1 MRKILGTSCS
11 IVIALAGCAGPGP
24 EVTDGSAPAAPETA
38 PEQLAAEQP
47 AETTPAPAV
56 NAAPPAGATSTV
68 ALTTDTAIPT
78 RDGRA
83 HHWELRAFKDNRI
96 EIFMDGHPVPA
107 DHVVRKGN
115 HVAVVDESGT
125 VIERLDMPPTWTPQH
140 GDPSAAPAG
149 YRLADGTQ
157 LTPPK
162 AMLGGRLE
170 AVPAGTLAHM
180 HAEHTEATGSK
191 CTYVANVIPDLPL
204 AKAGIMAHDVIVMVN
219 GSNDASPE
227 AIRAI
232 VRAAAPGDTI
242 TVTVVRAG
250 QLRDAFVTLAAWEP
264 RHMVRAVGEMNEVAP
279 AMASG
284 EPARAPAPLPV
295 AAVQPAPAPT
305 PEPTPEP
312 KAEPA
317 PEPVAVAQPAPEP
330 KPAPAPEPKPAPAP
344 APVAQ
349 QAPAAAPSD
358 PAMQDELA
366 KARARIAEL
375 ERRVQADEAVRKAI
389 RPQPAPQPN
398 ATPGPART
406 PPAP

>member
-1 MRKILGTSCS
+1 
-11 IVIALAGCAGPGP
+11 
-24 EVTDGSAPAAPETA
+24 
-38 PEQLAAEQP
+38 
-47 AETTPAPAV
+47 
-56 NAAPPAGATSTV
+56 
-68 ALTTDTAIPT
+68 
-78 RDGRA
+78 
-83 HHWELRAFKDNRI
+83 
-96 EIFMDGHPVPA
+96 
-107 DHVVRKGN
+107 
-115 HVAVVDESGT
+115 
-125 VIERLDMPPTWTPQH
+125 
-140 GDPSAAPAG
+140 
-149 YRLADGTQ
+149 
-157 LTPPK
+157 
-162 AMLGGRLE
+162 
-170 AVPAGTLAHM
+170 
-180 HAEHTEATGSK
+180 
-191 CTYVANVIPDLPL
+191 
-204 AKAGIMAHDVIVMVN
+204 MAHDVIVMVN

-264 RHMVRAVGEMNEVAP
+264 KHMVRAVGEMNEVAP

-295 AAVQPAPAPT
+295 AAVQPAPAP
-305 PEPTPEP
+305 

-317 PEPVAVAQPAPEP
+317 PAPVAVAQPAPEP
-330 KPAPAPEPKPAPAP
+330 KPEPAPEPKPAPAP

>member
-11 IVIALAGCAGPGP
+11 VVIALAGCAGPGP
-24 EVTDGSAPAAPETA
+24 EVTDGSAPPAPETA
-38 PEQLAAEQP
+38 PETAPQQAAAEKP
-47 AETTPAPAV
+47 ADTMPAPAV
-56 NAAPPAGATSTV
+56 NTVPPAGATSTV

-78 RDGRA
+78 RDGKA
-83 HHWELRAFKDNRI
+83 HRWELRAFKDNRI
-96 EIFMDGHPVPA
+96 EVFMDGQPVPT

-115 HVAVVDESGT
+115 HVAVVDESGK
-125 VIERLDMPPTWTPQH
+125 VIERLDMPPTWSPQH
-140 GDPSAAPAG
+140 GDPAAAPAG
-149 YRLADGTQ
+149 YRLTDGTQ

-264 RHMVRAVGEMNEVAP
+264 KHMVRAVGDVNQVPP

-284 EPARAPAPLPV
+284 EPARAPVPLPV
-295 AAVQPAPAPT
+295 AAVQPAPA
-305 PEPTPEP
+305 P

-330 KPAPAPEPKPAPAP
+330 KPEPAPEPKPAP

-358 PAMQDELA
+358 PATQDELA

-389 RPQPAPQPN
+389 RPQPAPQPS

>member
-11 IVIALAGCAGPGP
+11 VVIALAGCAGPGP
-24 EVTDGSAPAAPETA
+24 EVTDGSAPETAPETA
-38 PEQLAAEQP
+38 PQQAAAEKP
-47 AETTPAPAV
+47 AETMPAPAV
-56 NAAPPAGATSTV
+56 KTAPPAGATSTV

-78 RDGRA
+78 RDGKA
-83 HHWELRAFKDNRI
+83 HRWELRAFKDNRI
-96 EIFMDGHPVPA
+96 EVFMDGQPVPA

-115 HVAVVDESGT
+115 HVAVVDESGK
-125 VIERLDMPPTWTPQH
+125 VIERLDMPPTWSPQH
-140 GDPSAAPAG
+140 GDPAAAPAG
-149 YRLADGTQ
+149 YRLADGTP

-180 HAEHTEATGSK
+180 HVEHTEATGTK

-232 VRAAAPGDTI
+232 VRAAAPGDT
-242 TVTVVRAG
+242 VTFTLVRAG

-264 RHMVRAVGEMNEVAP
+264 KHMVRAVGQVDPVA
-279 AMASG
+279 AATASG
-284 EPARAPAPLPV
+284 DPARAPAPLPV
-295 AAVQPAPAPT
+295 AAVQPAPAPAPM
-305 PEPTPEP
+305 PEPKPAP

-317 PEPVAVAQPAPEP
+317 PVAVAQPAPEP
-330 KPAPAPEPKPAPAP
+330 KPAP

-358 PAMQDELA
+358 PATQDELA

>member
-11 IVIALAGCAGPGP
+11 VVIALAGCAGPGP
-24 EVTDGSAPAAPETA
+24 EVTDGSAPGAPEMTPETA
-38 PEQLAAEQP
+38 PQQAAAEQP

-115 HVAVVDESGT
+115 HVAVVDESGA

-140 GDPSAAPAG
+140 GDPAAAPAG

-264 RHMVRAVGEMNEVAP
+264 KHMVRAVGEMNEVAP

-295 AAVQPAPAPT
+295 AAVQPA

-389 RPQPAPQPN
+389 RPQPAPQPS

>member
-24 EVTDGSAPAAPETA
+24 EVADGSAPAAPEMAETTPETA
-38 PEQLAAEQP
+38 PQQAVAEKP
-47 AETTPAPAV
+47 AETMPAPAV
-56 NAAPPAGATSTV
+56 NTVPPAGATSAV
-68 ALTTDTAIPT
+68 KLTTDTAIPT
-78 RDGRA
+78 RDGKA
-83 HHWELRAFKDNRI
+83 HRWELRAFKDNRI
-96 EIFMDGHPVPA
+96 EVFMDGQPVPA

-115 HVAVVDESGT
+115 HVAVVDESGK

-140 GDPSAAPAG
+140 GDPAAAPAG

-242 TVTVVRAG
+242 TITVVRAG

-264 RHMVRAVGEMNEVAP
+264 KHMVRAVGEVNQVAP

-295 AAVQPAPAPT
+295 AAVQPAPAPA
-305 PEPTPEP
+305 PT
-312 KAEPA
+312 
-317 PEPVAVAQPAPEP
+317 
-330 KPAPAPEPKPAPAP
+330 PAPAPEPKPTP

-358 PAMQDELA
+358 PATQDELT

-389 RPQPAPQPN
+389 RPQPAPQPS

>member
-1 MRKILGTSCS
+1 
-11 IVIALAGCAGPGP
+11 
-24 EVTDGSAPAAPETA
+24 
-38 PEQLAAEQP
+38 
-47 AETTPAPAV
+47 
-56 NAAPPAGATSTV
+56 
-68 ALTTDTAIPT
+68 
-78 RDGRA
+78 
-83 HHWELRAFKDNRI
+83 
-96 EIFMDGHPVPA
+96 
-107 DHVVRKGN
+107 
-115 HVAVVDESGT
+115 
-125 VIERLDMPPTWTPQH
+125 MPPTWTPQH
-140 GDPSAAPAG
+140 GDASAAPAG

-191 CTYVANVIPDLPL
+191 CTYVANVIPELPL

-264 RHMVRAVGEMNEVAP
+264 KHMVRAVGEMNEVAP

-305 PEPTPEP
+305 PEP

-317 PEPVAVAQPAPEP
+317 PAPVAVAQPAPEP
-330 KPAPAPEPKPAPAP
+330 KPEPAPEPKPAPAP

>member
-1 MRKILGTSCS
+1 
-11 IVIALAGCAGPGP
+11 
-24 EVTDGSAPAAPETA
+24 
-38 PEQLAAEQP
+38 
-47 AETTPAPAV
+47 
-56 NAAPPAGATSTV
+56 
-68 ALTTDTAIPT
+68 
-78 RDGRA
+78 
-83 HHWELRAFKDNRI
+83 
-96 EIFMDGHPVPA
+96 
-107 DHVVRKGN
+107 
-115 HVAVVDESGT
+115 
-125 VIERLDMPPTWTPQH
+125 
-140 GDPSAAPAG
+140 
-149 YRLADGTQ
+149 
-157 LTPPK
+157 
-162 AMLGGRLE
+162 MLGGRLE
-170 AVPAGTLAHM
+170 TVPAGTLAHM
-180 HAEHTEATGSK
+180 HAEHTEATGTK

-264 RHMVRAVGEMNEVAP
+264 KHMVRAVGEVNQVAP

-295 AAVQPAPAPT
+295 AAVQPAPAPA
-305 PEPTPEP
+305 PT
-312 KAEPA
+312 
-317 PEPVAVAQPAPEP
+317 
-330 KPAPAPEPKPAPAP
+330 PAPAPEPKPTP

-358 PAMQDELA
+358 PATQDELA
-366 KARARIAEL
+366 KARARIVEL

-389 RPQPAPQPN
+389 RPQPAPQPS

>member
-11 IVIALAGCAGPGP
+11 VVIALAGCAGPGP
-24 EVTDGSAPAAPETA
+24 EVTDGSAPETAPETA
-38 PEQLAAEQP
+38 PQQAAAEKP
-47 AETTPAPAV
+47 AETMPAPAV
-56 NAAPPAGATSTV
+56 KTAPPAGATSTV

-78 RDGRA
+78 RDGKA
-83 HHWELRAFKDNRI
+83 HRWELRAFKDNRI
-96 EIFMDGHPVPA
+96 EVFMDGQPVPA

-115 HVAVVDESGT
+115 HVAVVDESGK

-140 GDPSAAPAG
+140 GDPAAAPAG

-180 HAEHTEATGSK
+180 HVEHTEATGTK

-232 VRAAAPGDTI
+232 VRAAAPGDT
-242 TVTVVRAG
+242 VTFTLVRAG

-264 RHMVRAVGEMNEVAP
+264 KHMVRAVGQVDPVA
-279 AMASG
+279 AATASG
-284 EPARAPAPLPV
+284 DPARAPAPLPV
-295 AAVQPAPAPT
+295 AAVQPAPAPAPM
-305 PEPTPEP
+305 PEPKPAP

-317 PEPVAVAQPAPEP
+317 PVAVAQPAPEP
-330 KPAPAPEPKPAPAP
+330 KPAP

-358 PAMQDELA
+358 PATQDELA

>member
-11 IVIALAGCAGPGP
+11 VVIALAGCAGPGP

-38 PEQLAAEQP
+38 PETAPQQAAAEKP
-47 AETTPAPAV
+47 AETMPAPDV
-56 NAAPPAGATSTV
+56 NTVPPAGATSAV
-68 ALTTDTAIPT
+68 KLTTDTAIPT
-78 RDGRA
+78 RDGKA
-83 HHWELRAFKDNRI
+83 HRWELRAFKDNRI
-96 EIFMDGHPVPA
+96 EVFMDGQPVPA

-140 GDPSAAPAG
+140 GDPAAAPAG

-232 VRAAAPGDTI
+232 VRTAAPGDTI

-264 RHMVRAVGEMNEVAP
+264 KHMVRAVGDVNQVAP

-295 AAVQPAPAPT
+295 AAVQPAPAPA
-305 PEPTPEP
+305 PT
-312 KAEPA
+312 
-317 PEPVAVAQPAPEP
+317 
-330 KPAPAPEPKPAPAP
+330 PAPAPEPKPTP

-358 PAMQDELA
+358 PATQDELT

-389 RPQPAPQPN
+389 RPQPAPQPS

>member
-24 EVTDGSAPAAPETA
+24 EVTDGSAPAAPEMTPETA
-38 PEQLAAEQP
+38 PQQATAEQP

-305 PEPTPEP
+305 PEP

>member
-11 IVIALAGCAGPGP
+11 VVIALAGCAGPGP
-24 EVTDGSAPAAPETA
+24 EVTDGSAPSAPETA
-38 PEQLAAEQP
+38 PAQAAAGTP
-47 AETTPAPAV
+47 AETVPAPV
-56 NAAPPAGATSTV
+56 VPAAPPAGATSTV
-68 ALTTDTAIPT
+68 QLTTDTAVPT
-78 RDGRA
+78 RDGKA

-96 EIFMDGHPVPA
+96 EIFMDGQPVPA

-115 HVAVVDESGT
+115 HVAVVDESGK

-140 GDPSAAPAG
+140 GDPAAAPAG

-180 HAEHTEATGSK
+180 HVEHTEATGTR

-232 VRAAAPGDTI
+232 VRAAAPGDTV
-242 TVTVVRAG
+242 TFTVVRAG

-264 RHMVRAVGEMNEVAP
+264 KHMVRAVGQVDPVAP
-279 AMASG
+279 ATASG
-284 EPARAPAPLPV
+284 DPARAPVPLPV
-295 AAVQPAPAPT
+295 AVVQPTPAPAPK
-305 PEPTPEP
+305 PEP

-317 PEPVAVAQPAPEP
+317 PAPVAVAQPTPEP
-330 KPAPAPEPKPAPAP
+330 KPAP

-349 QAPAAAPSD
+349 QAPAPAPSD
-358 PAMQDELA
+358 PATQDELA

>member
-11 IVIALAGCAGPGP
+11 VVIALAGCAGPGP
-24 EVTDGSAPAAPETA
+24 EVTDGSAPNAPETA
-38 PEQLAAEQP
+38 PETAPQHAAAEKP
-47 AETTPAPAV
+47 AESMPAPAV
-56 NAAPPAGATSTV
+56 KTAPPAGATSTV

-78 RDGRA
+78 RDGKA
-83 HHWELRAFKDNRI
+83 HRWELRAFKDNRI
-96 EIFMDGHPVPA
+96 EVFMDGQPVPA

-115 HVAVVDESGT
+115 HVAVVDESGK
-125 VIERLDMPPTWTPQH
+125 VIERLDMPPNWTPQH
-140 GDPSAAPAG
+140 GDPTAAPAG
-149 YRLADGTQ
+149 YRLADGTP

-180 HAEHTEATGSK
+180 HVEHTEATGTK

-232 VRAAAPGDTI
+232 VRAAAPGDTV
-242 TVTVVRAG
+242 TFTVVRAG

-264 RHMVRAVGEMNEVAP
+264 KHMVRAVGQVDPVA
-279 AMASG
+279 AATASG
-284 EPARAPAPLPV
+284 DPARAPAPLPV
-295 AAVQPAPAPT
+295 AAVQPTPAPAPT
-305 PEPTPEP
+305 PEPKPAP

-317 PEPVAVAQPAPEP
+317 PVAVAQPAPEP
-330 KPAPAPEPKPAPAP
+330 KPAP

-358 PAMQDELA
+358 PATQDELA

-389 RPQPAPQPN
+389 RPQPAPQPS

>member
-11 IVIALAGCAGPGP
+11 VVIALAGCAGPGP

-38 PEQLAAEQP
+38 PETAPQQAAAEKP
-47 AETTPAPAV
+47 AETMPAPAV
-56 NAAPPAGATSTV
+56 NTVPPAGATSAV
-68 ALTTDTAIPT
+68 KLSTDTAIPT
-78 RDGRA
+78 RDGKA
-83 HHWELRAFKDNRI
+83 HRWELRAFKDNRI
-96 EIFMDGHPVPA
+96 EVFMDGQPVPA

-125 VIERLDMPPTWTPQH
+125 VIERLDMPPTWSPQH
-140 GDPSAAPAG
+140 GDPAAAPAG

-180 HAEHTEATGSK
+180 HVEHTEATGTK

-232 VRAAAPGDTI
+232 VRAAAPGDT
-242 TVTVVRAG
+242 VTFTLVRAG

-264 RHMVRAVGEMNEVAP
+264 KHMVRAVGQVDPVA
-279 AMASG
+279 AATASG
-284 EPARAPAPLPV
+284 DPARAPMPLPV
-295 AAVQPAPAPT
+295 AAVQPTPAPAPM
-305 PEPTPEP
+305 
-312 KAEPA
+312 
-317 PEPVAVAQPAPEP
+317 PEP
-330 KPAPAPEPKPAPAP
+330 KPAPAPVAVAQPEPKPAPAPAPEPKAAP

-358 PAMQDELA
+358 PATQDELA

>member
-24 EVTDGSAPAAPETA
+24 EVTDGSAQAAPEMTPETA
-38 PEQLAAEQP
+38 PQQAVAEKP
-47 AETTPAPAV
+47 AETMPAPAV
-56 NAAPPAGATSTV
+56 VAAPPAGATSTV
-68 ALTTDTAIPT
+68 TLTTDTAIPT
-78 RDGRA
+78 RDGKA
-83 HHWELRAFKDNRI
+83 HRWELRAFKDNRI
-96 EIFMDGHPVPA
+96 EVFMDGQPVPA

-115 HVAVVDESGT
+115 HVAVVDESGK

-140 GDPSAAPAG
+140 GDPAAAPAG

-180 HAEHTEATGSK
+180 HAEHTEATGTK

-264 RHMVRAVGEMNEVAP
+264 KHMVRAVGEVNQVAP

-295 AAVQPAPAPT
+295 AAVQPAPAPA
-305 PEPTPEP
+305 PT
-312 KAEPA
+312 
-317 PEPVAVAQPAPEP
+317 
-330 KPAPAPEPKPAPAP
+330 PAPAPEPKPTP

-358 PAMQDELA
+358 PATQDELA
-366 KARARIAEL
+366 KARARIVEL

-389 RPQPAPQPN
+389 RPQPAPQPS